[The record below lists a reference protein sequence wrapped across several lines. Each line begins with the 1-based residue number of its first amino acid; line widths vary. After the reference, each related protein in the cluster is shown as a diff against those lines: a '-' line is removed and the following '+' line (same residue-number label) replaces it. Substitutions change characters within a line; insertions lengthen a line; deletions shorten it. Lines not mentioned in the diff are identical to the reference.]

1 MLSLLTPRSHA
12 LALALLACGAT
23 PALSQRDSATPE
35 QVASRYMQAMKAQQ
49 WDSMAYLMH
58 PYALRQ
64 LRELLGPLFEA
75 PSMDGPRQEL
85 LGVRTLAEARALS
98 DTAVFVALISRVMS
112 SQAQL
117 TEFLRDAT
125 IQFIGH
131 VPEGR
136 DTVHVVYRMR
146 YQKGEAAISKM
157 DVVSMQRMGITW
169 RALLSA
175 DLRMLGAML
184 RRQAGT

>member
-1 MLSLLTPRSHA
+1 VPLLIRRSHA
-12 LALALLACGAT
+12 LALAFLACAAA

-35 QVASRYMQAMKAQQ
+35 QVAARYMQAMKAQQ

-58 PYALRQ
+58 PYALHQ
-64 LRELLGPLFEA
+64 LRALLGPLFEA

-85 LGVRTLAEARALS
+85 LGVRTLAAAQALS
-98 DTAVFVALISRVMS
+98 DTAVFVALISRLMG
-112 SQAQL
+112 SQAQF

-125 IQFIGH
+125 MQVIGH

-136 DTVHVVYRMR
+136 DTVHVVYRMS
-146 YQKGEAAISKM
+146 YEKGEAAVSKM
-157 DVVSMQRMGITW
+157 DVVSMQRMGNTW
-169 RALLSA
+169 RALLSG

>member
-1 MLSLLTPRSHA
+1 MR
-12 LALALLACGAT
+12 
-23 PALSQRDSATPE
+23 
-35 QVASRYMQAMKAQQ
+35 AMKAQQ

-58 PYALRQ
+58 PYALHQ
-64 LRELLGPLFEA
+64 MHELLGPLFEA

-98 DTAVFVALISRVMS
+98 DTAVFVALISRVMT
-112 SQAQL
+112 SQAQVM
-117 TEFLRDAT
+117 EFLRDAT
-125 IQFIGH
+125 VQVIGH
-131 VPEGR
+131 VEEGR
-136 DTVHVVYRMR
+136 DTVHVVYRMH
-146 YQKGEAAISKM
+146 YEKGEAAISKM
-157 DVVSMQRMGITW
+157 DVVSMQRMGNTW